1 MGLTGVRHELEYIV
15 VQDMAQLGH
24 PITWVCQAL
33 SISRSAYYHWLHRT
47 PSARERENRHI
58 LDEMRLL
65 YQAYRGIYGYRR
77 LADEYNAIHHTNYN
91 EKRFHRLAKIGNLR
105 AIIRTKQPAPHAAP
119 LMQLPANILARDF
132 VAQAPNEKWLT
143 DVTELEYASGQK
155 LYLSAILDLKANDI
169 VAFNISPSN
178 NNNLVFTTFDRAIEK
193 YPDAHPLVHSDRGF
207 QYTNL
212 KFKIKLRKQGSS
224 RACPAPACAS
234 TTPPW
239 KHFGAP
245 SKAKCITST
254 SSTITTPSPRPSATT
269 SIFTTHAADSAAST
283 NFRPSLI
290 APSKSSSAK
299 AENLSLRP

>member
-1 MGLTGVRHELEYIV
+1 MRHELEYIV

-58 LDEMRLL
+58 LDEMRHL

-132 VAQAPNEKWLT
+132 VAQAPQRKMAHRRYRARIRFRSETLSFSHPRSQSQRHCR
-143 DVTELEYASGQK
+143 LQHQPLQQQQPR
-155 LYLSAILDLKANDI
+155 LYHL
-169 VAFNISPSN
+169 
-178 NNNLVFTTFDRAIEK
+178 
-193 YPDAHPLVHSDRGF
+193 
-207 QYTNL
+207 
-212 KFKIKLRKQGSS
+212 
-224 RACPAPACAS
+224 
-234 TTPPW
+234 
-239 KHFGAP
+239 
-245 SKAKCITST
+245 
-254 SSTITTPSPRPSATT
+254 
-269 SIFTTHAADSAAST
+269 
-283 NFRPSLI
+283 
-290 APSKSSSAK
+290 
-299 AENLSLRP
+299 

>member
-58 LDEMRLL
+58 LDEMRHL
-65 YQAYRGIYGYRR
+65 YQAYRGIYGYCR

-91 EKRFHRLAKIGNLR
+91 EKRFHRLAKIANLR
-105 AIIRTKQPAPHAAP
+105 AIIRTKQPAAHAAP
-119 LMQLPANILARDF
+119 LVQLPANILARDF

-212 KFKIKLRKQGSS
+212 KFKIKLRKQGMLQSMS
-224 RACPAPACAS
+224 RAGMCVDNAPMEAFWGTLKSEMYHLDQFDDYDTLAQAICDYIHFYN
-234 TTPPW
+234 TRRRQRRLDKLPPL
-239 KHFGAP
+239 AYR
-245 SKAKCITST
+245 AQQ
-254 SSTITTPSPRPSATT
+254 A
-269 SIFTTHAADSAAST
+269 
-283 NFRPSLI
+283 L
-290 APSKSSSAK
+290 
-299 AENLSLRP
+299 LSESGES

>member
-119 LMQLPANILARDF
+119 LMQLCRITIHVLQRNKIEMRKPL
-132 VAQAPNEKWLT
+132 
-143 DVTELEYASGQK
+143 
-155 LYLSAILDLKANDI
+155 
-169 VAFNISPSN
+169 
-178 NNNLVFTTFDRAIEK
+178 NLCYVK
-193 YPDAHPLVHSDRGF
+193 
-207 QYTNL
+207 
-212 KFKIKLRKQGSS
+212 
-224 RACPAPACAS
+224 
-234 TTPPW
+234 
-239 KHFGAP
+239 
-245 SKAKCITST
+245 
-254 SSTITTPSPRPSATT
+254 ATT
-269 SIFTTHAADSAAST
+269 HQHSTEKKGFPHDHYNTRYEIPSIPD
-283 NFRPSLI
+283 
-290 APSKSSSAK
+290 
-299 AENLSLRP
+299 SLR

>member
-58 LDEMRLL
+58 LDEMRHL

-132 VAQAPNEKWLT
+132 VAQAICDYIHFYNTRRRQRRLDKLPPLAYRAQQALLSE
-143 DVTELEYASGQK
+143 SGE
-155 LYLSAILDLKANDI
+155 S
-169 VAFNISPSN
+169 
-178 NNNLVFTTFDRAIEK
+178 
-193 YPDAHPLVHSDRGF
+193 
-207 QYTNL
+207 
-212 KFKIKLRKQGSS
+212 
-224 RACPAPACAS
+224 
-234 TTPPW
+234 
-239 KHFGAP
+239 
-245 SKAKCITST
+245 
-254 SSTITTPSPRPSATT
+254 
-269 SIFTTHAADSAAST
+269 
-283 NFRPSLI
+283 
-290 APSKSSSAK
+290 
-299 AENLSLRP
+299 